1 MADERDLEL
10 LDEYLTNR
18 LSEQDRSAF
27 EQKLQADPDLSN
39 EYMLQQRLVKGIQD
53 ARVAELKSMLNKI
66 PVSASGPEKTLA
78 SKMAVGAVVTLL
90 VATAAYWYF
99 NQDQATKIA
108 QPEVPVKEQAS
119 EEKPLIPQAESHPTA
134 EPGKETPPPLET
146 DKNQTS
152 AGTESSKSSQSPVTT
167 PQEKTNKDQSPV
179 LDKSDPPT
187 EENEKQNA
195 RVVNPNNSSLIVET
209 DKVNSRYSFH
219 YQFSGRKIFL
229 YGPFEKNQYKIIE
242 FFSDENHTIFL
253 HYKDNYYLLEKR
265 DATVRPLTP
274 ITDEALLK
282 KLREYRIND

>member
-66 PVSASGPEKTLA
+66 PVSTSDPGKTLA
-78 SKMAVGAVVTLL
+78 SKMAVGAVGTLL
-90 VATAAYWYF
+90 IATAAYWYF

-108 QPEVPVKEQAS
+108 QPEVPSKEQTS
-119 EEKPLIPQAESHPTA
+119 EEKPITP
-134 EPGKETPPPLET
+134 ETETSAPLET

-152 AGTESSKSSQSPVTT
+152 AGTESGKPSQAPLAA
-167 PQEKTNKDQSPV
+167 PQEKINKDHSPV
-179 LDKSDPPT
+179 LDKSDPASEGNET
-187 EENEKQNA
+187 ENPRA
-195 RVVNPNNSSLIVET
+195 VNPNNSSLIVKT
-209 DKVNSRYSFH
+209 DTENRRYSFH
-219 YQFSGRKIFL
+219 YQFSDRTIFL

-242 FFSDENHTIFL
+242 FFSDESHTIFL

-274 ITDEALLK
+274 ITDAALLK
-282 KLREYRIND
+282 KLREYRINE